1 MEYEDSLN
9 KLDRGEYDRE
19 IEISSDEDQV
29 IDHQDKNL
37 IELIDRISKK
47 LGPNNKGIQS
57 IYDRSDQNEHSF
69 PIVEEINIS
78 FAEYVKG
85 CNKNILYRKIIICPD
100 CKGEYCQ

>member
-37 IELIDRISKK
+37 NELIDRINKFLQMRSKDGLFLK
-47 LGPNNKGIQS
+47 
-57 IYDRSDQNEHSF
+57 
-69 PIVEEINIS
+69 EIS
-78 FAEYVKG
+78 EYT
-85 CNKNILYRKIIICPD
+85 
-100 CKGEYCQ
+100 